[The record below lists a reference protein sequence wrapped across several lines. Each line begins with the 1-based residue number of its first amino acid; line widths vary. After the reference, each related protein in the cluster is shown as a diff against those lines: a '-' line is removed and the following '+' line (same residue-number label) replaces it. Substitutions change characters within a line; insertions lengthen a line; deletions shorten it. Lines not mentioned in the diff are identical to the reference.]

1 MMFGTA
7 SAWLYNTRGAFCACT
22 SHPHSPHL
30 HIVEQ
35 LQASNIIPPTAVD
48 MEASTEQATKPV
60 AVVRPYSINGKVLC
74 VKCDERTKKI
84 NNGGLCRKCI
94 TPQPI
99 DSDSDSSDT
108 SSDEEYMG
116 PGAPLDSSDAEDMGF
131 GPHEDE
137 MDSEDERRGFLA
149 LGFRPDDDDES
160 N

>member
-1 MMFGTA
+1 
-7 SAWLYNTRGAFCACT
+7 
-22 SHPHSPHL
+22 
-30 HIVEQ
+30 
-35 LQASNIIPPTAVD
+35 
-48 MEASTEQATKPV
+48 
-60 AVVRPYSINGKVLC
+60 
-74 VKCDERTKKI
+74 
-84 NNGGLCRKCI
+84 I

-99 DSDSDSSDT
+99 ESDSDSSDT